1 MPSSWAN
8 GKVSLFKFKI
18 TTSGPTSGQKAPTS
32 EIIRFSNRNS
42 QKLRSVRLKSLSVSS
57 SKTAMANHC
66 MFDTGSEYIS
76 IILALI
82 VLLFV
87 PRKELDGVYHVQ
99 TACAKPIVLASKS

>member
-18 TTSGPTSGQKAPTS
+18 TTSRPTSGQKAPTS

-42 QKLRSVRLKSLSVSS
+42 QKLRSVSS

-66 MFDTGSEYIS
+66 MFDAGSEYIS